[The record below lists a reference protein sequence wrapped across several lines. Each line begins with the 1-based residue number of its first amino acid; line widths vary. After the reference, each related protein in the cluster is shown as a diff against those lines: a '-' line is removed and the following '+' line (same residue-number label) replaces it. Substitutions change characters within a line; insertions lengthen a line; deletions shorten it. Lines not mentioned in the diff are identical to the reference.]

1 MSSENLKFCTFV
13 PDDDLLTMSRTNKLG
28 AIFAK
33 GKLWDIGSTITYSF
47 LNKPSDVV
55 PKSKQKQ
62 FLQNIEMLEKD
73 ANKKYNEK
81 GIYLKYPLDPL
92 EYKFRKQI
100 EDEGI
105 DIIPKQIIEIIQT
118 RFEPILNLT
127 FKHIKRDDKNPADI
141 RIEFGWNKGSRSSYG
156 KDAKK
161 VTDPKEQTITYSWFD
176 VSTIMHELGHA
187 LGLLHEHQNPIGN
200 NINWDEEKVYKWAKE
215 NYGWDKTKVDSQLL
229 LKYGTSLYD
238 VENSSVFDPD
248 SIMLYTY
255 PAELTKDNKGSIGG
269 PRLSPID
276 VEYLIKVY
284 TPTDKQ
290 YKDGIKLRKKDF
302 LERIYFDMYKPTKEN
317 FEINIPKTNFYKIL
331 FCVLIVLIL
340 ILFLTG
346 IKYFMRNKKKIKR

>member
-1 MSSENLKFCTFV
+1 MFSENLKFCTFV
-13 PDDDLLTMSRTNKLG
+13 PDEDLFKTYSTNKLG
-28 AIFAK
+28 AVFAK
-33 GKLWDIGSTITYSF
+33 GKLWDVGSVITYSF

-55 PKSKQKQ
+55 PKSKQKD
-62 FLQNIEMLEKD
+62 FLQSIEMLERD

-100 EDEGI
+100 ETNGI
-105 DIIPKQIIEIIQT
+105 DIIPNQIIEIIQT
-118 RFEPILNLT
+118 RFEPIINLT
-127 FKHIKRDDKNPADI
+127 FKNIKRDDKNPADI

-161 VTDPKEQTITYSWFD
+161 ITDPKEQTITYSWFD
-176 VSTIMHELGHA
+176 VSSIMHEFGHA
-187 LGLLHEHQNPIGN
+187 LGLLHEHQNPKGN
-200 NINWDEEKVYKWAKE
+200 NINWDEEKVYKWAEE
-215 NYGWDKTKVDSQLL
+215 NYGWNKTTVDRQLL
-229 LKYGTSLYD
+229 LRYGESLYD

-255 PAELTKDNKGSIGG
+255 PAELTRDNKESIGG
-269 PRLSPID
+269 PRLSPTD

-317 FEINIPKTNFYKIL
+317 FEINIPKRNFFKIL
-331 FCVLIVLIL
+331 FYVSIIILLII
-340 ILFLTG
+340 IFLG
-346 IKYFMRNKKKIKR
+346 LKCFMRNKKKR